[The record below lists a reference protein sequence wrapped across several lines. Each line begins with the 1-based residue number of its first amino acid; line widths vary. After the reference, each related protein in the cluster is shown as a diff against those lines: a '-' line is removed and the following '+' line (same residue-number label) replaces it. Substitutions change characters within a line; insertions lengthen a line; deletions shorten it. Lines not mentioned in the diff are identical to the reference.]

1 MVKPRETTWN
11 DVKTE
16 LLQFDR
22 TGLLGLLKDLYAL
35 RPENRAFLAAR
46 FGIGSDPLTPFKKWW
61 TLRPRISRPHQR
73 SVTFRWRRPRRR
85 SPTIARRSAGPR
97 ASLS

>member
-11 DVKTE
+11 DVKAE

-46 FGIGSDPLTPFKKWW
+46 FGIGRDPLAP
-61 TLRPRISRPHQR
+61 
-73 SVTFRWRRPRRR
+73 
-85 SPTIARRSAGPR
+85 
-97 ASLS
+97 

>member
-46 FGIGSDPLTPFKKWW
+46 FGIGSDPLTPFKKV
-61 TLRPRISRPHQR
+61 ISRWIYLGPLGLTSRLPDAACQSRMQR
-73 SVTFRWRRPRRR
+73 RACRR
-85 SPTIARRSAGPR
+85 
-97 ASLS
+97 